1 MSLETRL
8 PLRTWLVLSHLVVL
22 TLPFLGFIGTGALA
36 YDLRMQ
42 TKSELVNQGA
52 LIGLLVERELENA
65 RDRNP
70 LTTVDDLGPT
80 LDPLAI
86 RTRESTLAAVRITN
100 ASGVVIA
107 SSGEDIGADFSAR
120 PEVAEALLG
129 DPGTEIRPR
138 ETDYDRAPLDSPSRR
153 ASVRVFQTTPVLVGH
168 EVVAVVLLSRTPREE
183 VQALYQMSPRL
194 AWGALAAVFLTM
206 ALALFYAYVFSRTLR
221 RLALATQRMADGSPA
236 ATADLD
242 RIEASH
248 VREVADLGG
257 SVRRMFGQ
265 LQSRLSYISEFAGNV
280 SHEFKTPIS
289 TLRGTVELLRDDDE
303 MPADQRAKFLANAT
317 KELDR
322 LERLV
327 TGLLRLA
334 RAEEGGTREEVDL
347 DALLQSISER
357 YPELHHTPGAGRVT
371 GNREQLGIVVE
382 NLVANAT
389 RHGKTVLLTGIAT
402 SERSGFEVQDD
413 GPGISPA
420 NEARVFDRFFTTERA
435 DGGTGLGLAL
445 VRAIVQRHGGAIQL
459 ESRPGC
465 TRFRITLPRRSP

>member
-1 MSLETRL
+1 
-8 PLRTWLVLSHLVVL
+8 
-22 TLPFLGFIGTGALA
+22 
-36 YDLRMQ
+36 
-42 TKSELVNQGA
+42 
-52 LIGLLVERELENA
+52 
-65 RDRNP
+65 
-70 LTTVDDLGPT
+70 
-80 LDPLAI
+80 
-86 RTRESTLAAVRITN
+86 
-100 ASGVVIA
+100 
-107 SSGEDIGADFSAR
+107 
-120 PEVAEALLG
+120 
-129 DPGTEIRPR
+129 
-138 ETDYDRAPLDSPSRR
+138 
-153 ASVRVFQTTPVLVGH
+153 
-168 EVVAVVLLSRTPREE
+168 
-183 VQALYQMSPRL
+183 
-194 AWGALAAVFLTM
+194 M

-289 TLRGTVELLRDDDE
+289 TLRGTVELLRDDED
-303 MPADQRAKFLANAT
+303 MPPQQRATFLANAT

-347 DALLQSISER
+347 DALLEGISER
-357 YPELHHTPGAGRVT
+357 YPELHFTPGAGRVT

-389 RHGKTVLLTGIAT
+389 RHGKTVLLAGIAT

-420 NEARVFDRFFTTERA
+420 NQARVFDRFFTTERS

-445 VRAIVQRHGGAIQL
+445 VRAIVQRHGGVIQL

-465 TRFRITLPRRSP
+465 TRFRITIPRSSP